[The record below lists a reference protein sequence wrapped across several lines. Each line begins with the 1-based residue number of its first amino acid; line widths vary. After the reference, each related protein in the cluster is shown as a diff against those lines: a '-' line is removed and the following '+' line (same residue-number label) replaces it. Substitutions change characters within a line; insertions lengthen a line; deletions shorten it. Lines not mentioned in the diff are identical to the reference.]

1 VIVLRP
7 EEIDFI
13 EAYGDYVRLRVGQ
26 ESHLLRGTLSDMER
40 RLKDSGFVRI
50 HRSRLVNWQ
59 RVREFISDREHD
71 PVVVLRGGTRLDASP
86 AYLRQLQQRL
96 EAGD

>member
-1 VIVLRP
+1 
-7 EEIDFI
+7 
-13 EAYGDYVRLRVGQ
+13 
-26 ESHLLRGTLSDMER
+26 M
-40 RLKDSGFVRI
+40 RI

-59 RVREFISDREHD
+59 RVREFTSDREHD